1 MAEGDVALA
10 SIKPDRA
17 APEPRGW
24 QSAVLLAAVV
34 VLFAVFRI
42 ADEDGPL
49 SWSATEGEAALKV
62 AVWVVPSIMLVA
74 LVYRASVRDALVEL
88 GLWSNPLIGYAF
100 GLAASLPTLVWFGAG
115 LPFVGTPSLVADV
128 LLGPF
133 AEEVLFR
140 GLLFR
145 QLYRR
150 ARRHPLRAMVVSA
163 LVFGGAHV
171 VNTNWSLGPAGLQ
184 AAAAVVGTA
193 TLGGLLFAWVAYRW
207 DSIWP
212 AIGLHAGLNL
222 AWDLTQGDAGR
233 AIVTARVASV
243 VIALLIT
250 WRVTRDEGRGQ
261 NTEGRGQNSEGRS
274 QEPADAGRHS
284 SSSL

>member
-1 MAEGDVALA
+1 MAVAGAIDDL
-10 SIKPDRA
+10 RT
-17 APEPRGW
+17 PEPRGW

-49 SWSATEGEAALKV
+49 AWSSTEGEAALKV
-62 AVWVVPSIMLVA
+62 AVWVIPSLVLVA
-74 LVYRASVRDALVEL
+74 LVYRMSFRAALVEL

-100 GLAASLPTLVWFGAG
+100 GLVSSLPMLIWLASGWPLLAG
-115 LPFVGTPSLVADV
+115 SSVVADV

-150 ARRHPLRAMVVSA
+150 ARRRPLRAMVVSA

-171 VNTNWSLGPAGLQ
+171 VNTSWTAAPLSPMAIQ
-184 AAAAVVGTA
+184 SAAAVVGTA

-212 AIGLHAGLNL
+212 AIGLHAGFNL
-222 AWDLTQGDAGR
+222 AWDLREGDSTG
-233 AIVTARVASV
+233 AILTARVAAV

-250 WRVTRDEGRGQ
+250 WRMTRN
-261 NTEGRGQNSEGRS
+261 NTRRI
-274 QEPADAGRHS
+274 
-284 SSSL
+284 